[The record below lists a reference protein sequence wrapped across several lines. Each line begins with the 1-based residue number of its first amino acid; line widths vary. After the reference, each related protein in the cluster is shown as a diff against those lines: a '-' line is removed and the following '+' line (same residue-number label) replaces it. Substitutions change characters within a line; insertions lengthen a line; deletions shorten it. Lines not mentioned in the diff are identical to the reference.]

1 MRVVLDVNVLVSALL
16 SPDGAP
22 ARVLVA
28 WLEGAFELIVSP
40 RLLDELRRVL
50 AYPKIS
56 RRIPPD
62 DAALLLRWVAE
73 QAVAVR
79 DPEEDPPVR
88 SMDPGDD
95 YLIALAASAD
105 ALLVSGDA
113 HLTALIDQAPILTP
127 AQLADRL
134 ARP

>member
-1 MRVVLDVNVLVSALL
+1 VRVVLDVNVLVSALL

-56 RRIPPD
+56 RRIRPD

-73 QAVAVR
+73 QAIAVS
-79 DPEEDPPVR
+79 DPDEDPPVR

-134 ARP
+134 LRP

>member
-16 SPDGAP
+16 APDGAP

-28 WLEGAFELIVSP
+28 WLNGAFELIVSP
-40 RLLDELRRVL
+40 RLLDELQRVL

-56 RRIPPD
+56 RRIPAD
-62 DAALLLRWVAE
+62 DAAVLLRWVAD
-73 QAVAVR
+73 QAVAVP
-79 DPEEDPPVR
+79 DPDEDPPIR
-88 SMDPGDD
+88 SIDPDDD

-113 HLTALIDQAPILTP
+113 HLIALIDQAPILTP

-134 ARP
+134 IGQ